1 MKKVLMA
8 AIGLMMA
15 VSVNAQY
22 LNDSKTPFSQGKF
35 YVAASTSSFGLNYSK
50 RKAIATE

>member
-1 MKKVLMA
+1 MNMKKLIMA

-22 LNDSKTPFSQGKF
+22 LNDYQKQLKGEK
-35 YVAASTSSFGLNYSK
+35 VK
-50 RKAIATE
+50 E

>member
-1 MKKVLMA
+1 MKKLLMA

-22 LNDSKTPFSQGKF
+22 LN
-35 YVAASTSSFGLNYSK
+35 TSEPVF
-50 RKAIATE
+50 